1 MPDLLKYCS
10 GVEICEGDRV
20 RFHGHAAQ
28 IEFAAAELGDPEHGC
43 FVQLYGGGVMVND
56 PAVSG
61 HTFIPV
67 DQLKCYEDL
76 EFVARDDWRPP
87 IEHSH

>member
-1 MPDLLKYCS
+1 M
-10 GVEICEGDRV
+10 

-28 IEFAAAELGDPEHGC
+28 IEFAAAEMSDPEHSC
-43 FVQLYGGGVMVND
+43 FVRLYGGGVMVND

-67 DQLKCYEDL
+67 DQLKNYEDL
-76 EFVARDDWRPP
+76 EFVARRRETLAEDEAPGKPP
-87 IEHSH
+87 LGG